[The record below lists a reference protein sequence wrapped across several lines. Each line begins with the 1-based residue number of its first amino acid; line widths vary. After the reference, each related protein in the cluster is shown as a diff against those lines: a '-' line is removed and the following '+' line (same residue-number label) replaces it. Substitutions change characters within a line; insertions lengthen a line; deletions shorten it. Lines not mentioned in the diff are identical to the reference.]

1 MVLRIFIGGGRG
13 RGQSIGNRGRVYDP
27 GIAASAT
34 PPMKRL
40 AILLVLTPALGAQTP
55 LEEQKKLAREY
66 LSADAA
72 DARKLEPEIAKV
84 PALSKSDAQAWT
96 DWVRKQLR
104 TLGPKLDA
112 KGTNWFYDK
121 ENKETKRGK
130 YIVSDSD
137 NKKGLVFGLHGGGV
151 GQADCGGAASAWRS
165 AIGKAGMIGIYP
177 EAVEATEAA
186 WGDDVTVKFI
196 LDLLAAAQR
205 TFTFDPDRVYVVGH
219 SMGGYGAWTWGGRFS
234 DRLAAVVSFAG
245 APTPIFD
252 EGKKVTGIQPGV
264 LPNLYNV
271 PIWVYHSADDPQVP
285 IAPTR
290 FSVTELR
297 SLAAAN
303 PGAYVFRY
311 EEEEK
316 QGHAFPPK
324 GPNPALAWMA
334 EKKRNPL
341 PKKIVWQAFYDL
353 PDQSSYWL
361 ACEEPVRAS
370 TLQGSWDGKTAF
382 QVTGD
387 VKEGAVSV
395 LLNDAMCDLDKPVT
409 VTIGGKATTAVRP
422 RSLAVL
428 LKSARRRWDPNLL
441 FTATGR

>member
-1 MVLRIFIGGGRG
+1 MRRLAAMLVL
-13 RGQSIGNRGRVYDP
+13 
-27 GIAASAT
+27 ASA
-34 PPMKRL
+34 
-40 AILLVLTPALGAQTP
+40 LGGQMP
-55 LEEQKKLAREY
+55 LDEQRKLAREY
-66 LSADAA
+66 LAA
-72 DARKLEPEIAKV
+72 DDAGARKLEPELARL
-84 PALSKSDAQAWT
+84 PALTKAEAQSWT

-104 TLGPKLDA
+104 TIGPKLDS
-112 KGTNWFYDK
+112 KGTNYFYD
-121 ENKETKRGK
+121 KETKRGK

-177 EAVEATEAA
+177 EAIEATEAA

-205 TFTFDPDRVYVVGH
+205 TFTFDPERVYVVGH

-245 APTPIFD
+245 APTPVWD
-252 EGKKVTGIQPGV
+252 DAKNVTGIQPGV

-271 PIWVYHSADDPQVP
+271 PIWVYHSVDDPQVP

-290 FSVTELR
+290 FSVNELKG
-297 SLAAAN
+297 LAAAN
-303 PGAYVFRY
+303 PGAYLFRY

-334 EKKRNPL
+334 EKKRNAL
-341 PKKIVWQAFYDL
+341 PRKIVWQAFYDR

-361 ACEEPVRAS
+361 ASDSSVRAS
-370 TLQGSWDGKTAF
+370 TLQGSWDGKSSF

-387 VKEGAVSV
+387 VRDGTVSV
-395 LLNDAMCDLDKPVT
+395 LLNDAMCDLDRPVA
-409 VTIGGKATTAVRP
+409 VTIGGKAGTAVRS
-422 RSLAVL
+422 RSLLVL
-428 LKSARRRWDPNLL
+428 LKSARRRWDPGLL
-441 FTATGR
+441 FTATAQ